1 MDRIVRVTDRV
12 GNQLLAEMDGVDNL
26 DVVFVGETIV
36 VDWTSFSNLVN

>member
-1 MDRIVRVTDRV
+1 MDKIVRFTDRV

-26 DVVFVGETIV
+26 DVVFVGETII